1 MLRSLSIRDYVIVE
15 SLDLEFD
22 AGLTVFTGETGA
34 GKSIL
39 IDALSLALGGRADA
53 SAIRHGATRS
63 EIAATFDISNN
74 HYLSTLLYEMGLS
87 AGEDEP
93 ICLLRRLVDQQG
105 KSRAFING
113 SSVTLGQLKDVSQH
127 LINIHGQHAHQ
138 TLQLSA
144 TQRQLLDSFAG
155 NQELIEKVSNCYR
168 DWQEKLKQF
177 ENWQLRSATLAQ
189 DEQRIKEEI
198 KELENIVVAPDEWV
212 EFNEQHSRLTYALQ
226 VLNLNQQVLDSL
238 GEGADSALERIEKAL
253 SLLQDM
259 PYEDAKL
266 KPSIELIQGS
276 AIQLDE
282 ALTGIRHFIHSIE
295 LDDTR
300 LQSMDEQMAQ
310 LLHCARRFRVSPEDL
325 WQLLQ
330 SLIQELS
337 SLELLSDGKELEKQ
351 HNKAFAD
358 YIHQAGLLTTKR
370 QQAAQSLSTIITN
383 TLKELALGDGRF
395 VIEIIHLNEP
405 TVHGMDQVAFKVSTH
420 AKQAAQDI
428 AKVASGGELSRISLA
443 IQAALSQT
451 ANVPTLIFD
460 EVDTGIG
467 GRVAEIVGR
476 LLKELG
482 KTFQV
487 LCVTHLP
494 QVASCGDHHF
504 QVIKKAN
511 TDQVV
516 SRVERLT
523 PDQRNNEIARMLGG
537 IEITATTLQHAK
549 EMLDM
554 ARQ

>member
-1 MLRSLSIRDYVIVE
+1 MLRSLSIRNYVIVE

-53 SAIRHGATRS
+53 SAIRQGATRS
-63 EIAATFDISNN
+63 EIAATFDITSNHHLN
-74 HYLSTLLYEMGLS
+74 TLLHEMGLS

-93 ICLLRRLVDQQG
+93 ICILRRLIDNQG

-113 SSVTLGQLKDVSQH
+113 SSVTLGQLKDVAQY

-144 TQRQLLDSFAG
+144 TQRQLLDSFAD
-155 NQELIEKVSNCYR
+155 NFKLIEKVSNCYR
-168 DWQEKLKQF
+168 DWQDKSKQF
-177 ENWQLRSATLAQ
+177 ENWQLRSATLEQ
-189 DEQRIKEEI
+189 DKQRIIDEI
-198 KELENIVVAPDEWV
+198 KELENVVIAPDEWV

-226 VLNLNQQVLDSL
+226 VLNLNQQVMESL

-253 SLLQDM
+253 SLLQEM

-266 KPSIELIQGS
+266 KPSIELIHSS

-282 ALTGIRHFIHSIE
+282 ALIGIRHFIHSIE
-295 LDDTR
+295 LDDSR
-300 LQSMDEQMAQ
+300 LQAMDEQMAQ
-310 LLHCARRFRVSPEDL
+310 LLHCARRFRVGPENL

-330 SLIQELS
+330 TRIQELNS
-337 SLELLSDGKELEKQ
+337 IELLSSGEDLEKQ
-351 HNKAFAD
+351 QKKAFDD
-358 YIHQAGLLTTKR
+358 YLHVAGLLTEKR
-370 QQAAQSLSTIITN
+370 QKAAQLLSTIITN
-383 TLKELALGDGRF
+383 TLKDLALGDGRF
-395 VIEIIHLNEP
+395 TIEIMRLDEP
-405 TVHGMDQVAFKVSTH
+405 TMHGMDQVTFKVSTH
-420 AKQAAQDI
+420 EKQLPQDI

-494 QVASCGDHHF
+494 QVASCGHHHF
-504 QVIKKAN
+504 QVMKKTN
-511 TDQVV
+511 TDEVV
-516 SRVERLT
+516 SRVEYLT
-523 PDQRNNEIARMLGG
+523 LDQRKNEIARMLGG
-537 IEITATTLQHAK
+537 IEITATTLQHAQ

-554 ARQ
+554 ARE